1 MSRKF
6 HSLLLKSAHV
16 QSKIEVERARPAPD
30 WIMLLRLKLL
40 RLRLK
45 SRLKTLAATALRPP
59 MPQSSLALARV

>member
-16 QSKIEVERARPAPD
+16 QSKIDAERTRSTPD

-45 SRLKTLAATALRPP
+45 SRLKALSAAALRPP
-59 MPQSSLALARV
+59 MLQASPVFARV

>member
-16 QSKIEVERARPAPD
+16 QLKIEAERTRPTPD
-30 WIMLLRLKLL
+30 WIMLLRLKLF

-45 SRLKTLAATALRPP
+45 SRLKAMSTAALRPTVLQASP
-59 MPQSSLALARV
+59 AFARV